1 MTKFY
6 AVRKGFGGPAIY
18 ETWNECKE
26 HVDGYSGAVY
36 KSFPTEDEARAFAF
50 GDSGQGK
57 HPSIPVDVVAYT
69 DGSFD
74 IGDDDAVKSG
84 FAAIL
89 LKGAPEKATW
99 LCCIYGP
106 CKKNPAIRNIGGEIE
121 AAEYAVRYAIEHGYK
136 HIRIFHD
143 YIGVGSWAD
152 GQWKA
157 AKPDTIAYTDFIKRA
172 REHIAISFTHIR
184 GHSGHTYNELA
195 DSYAKAGAEAD
206 TVQRLP

>member
-1 MTKFY
+1 MGKYY
-6 AVRKGFGGPAIY
+6 AVRKGRGGPAIY
-18 ETWNECKE
+18 DTWDECRQ

-36 KSFPTEDEARAFAF
+36 KSFVALDDAREFINE
-50 GDSGQGK
+50 GRGI
-57 HPSIPVDVVAYT
+57 PSSRTFPVDVVAYT

-74 IGDDDAVKSG
+74 RGDDYEVKSG

-89 LKGAPEKATW
+89 LKGTPENATW

-143 YIGVGSWAD
+143 YVGVGAWGN
-152 GQWKA
+152 GQWRA
-157 AKPDTIAYTDFIKRA
+157 TKPDTIAYANFIKKA
-172 REHIAISFTHIR
+172 REHISISFKHIR

-206 TVQRLP
+206 TVRRLP